1 MNLSNNKTYLYTIG
15 ILSNIINHIIEIVV
29 AISLIAGCIIA
40 TLFEHNQI
48 SFTTATIIVVS
59 LTIISLLLLVI
70 KRKDK

>member
-1 MNLSNNKTYLYTIG
+1 MNLSNNKVYLYLIG
-15 ILSNIINHIIEIVV
+15 ILSHTIEL
-29 AISLIAGCIIA
+29 LITTLIMAGCIIA

-48 SFTTATIIVVS
+48 SFTTAIIIVVS